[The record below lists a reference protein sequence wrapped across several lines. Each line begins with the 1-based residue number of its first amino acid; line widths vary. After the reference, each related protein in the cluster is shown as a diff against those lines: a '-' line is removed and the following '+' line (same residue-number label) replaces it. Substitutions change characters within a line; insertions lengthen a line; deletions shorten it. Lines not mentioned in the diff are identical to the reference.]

1 MRCVRQ
7 RARADNLTIFIV
19 ENILTSALNAYVLL
33 LKTSLVIIFVRVVCE
48 STRSLIFSLNNAILN
63 WAKLR
68 KRSNVPKGPLAKNN
82 FPLTQLP
89 FVCSTWRFITADASS
104 AKHEWRSGSQIR
116 KNTTPLVCKGLIAL
130 EMNKRPEKIIRQ
142 TKVGH
147 GMVQP

>member
-1 MRCVRQ
+1 MRPATSESRQFDNFYRRKQTDVGFECVC
-7 RARADNLTIFIV
+7 LVV
-19 ENILTSALNAYVLL
+19 ENESRHNI
-33 LKTSLVIIFVRVVCE
+33 VRVVCE
-48 STRSLIFSLNNAILN
+48 SIRSLIFSFNNAILN

-89 FVCSTWRFITADASS
+89 FVCSTWRFITANASS